1 MLLLLHDMNKLYAS
15 LRTTYWMVRLW
26 KPFRKRVPVLQQLSA
41 VECGAACLAM
51 LLNYHGRDTAI
62 AEVRDTCS
70 LGRDGLSGL
79 TIVKAARGF
88 GLRVRAYSID
98 VDQLKYLSLPAIIHW
113 GFNHFV
119 VLDSLTA
126 GGVEIVDPA
135 RGRVRLTVEEFRQDF
150 TGVIFTFEPGNQ
162 FLDGTEKK
170 NVFSIWNYLSS
181 MFSGRSAKGTLAQIL
196 LASLLLQICGLA
208 VPIFTK
214 VLIDQ
219 VVPFRN
225 SDLLLLYG

>member
-1 MLLLLHDMNKLYAS
+1 
-15 LRTTYWMVRLW
+15 
-26 KPFRKRVPVLQQLSA
+26 
-41 VECGAACLAM
+41 
-51 LLNYHGRDTAI
+51 
-62 AEVRDTCS
+62 
-70 LGRDGLSGL
+70 
-79 TIVKAARGF
+79 
-88 GLRVRAYSID
+88 
-98 VDQLKYLSLPAIIHW
+98 
-113 GFNHFV
+113 
-119 VLDSLTA
+119 
-126 GGVEIVDPA
+126 
-135 RGRVRLTVEEFRQDF
+135 F

-162 FLDGTEKK
+162 FLDGTGKK

-225 SDLLLLYG
+225 SDLLLLYGIAMVVMVLAQTVTSFLRSTCLIYLRGRLDSRLMLGFVEHLLSLPFQFFQQRTSGDLLMRLTSNSFIREVLTNQTLSVLLDGS